1 MKIIISHDI
10 DSITAWEH
18 KKDLAIP
25 KFIVR
30 SSIELVVGKIDFTEY
45 FLRFRELAK
54 NRLQNLEELM
64 AFDMKS
70 KIPSTFFVGVNNGLG
85 LAYSLQAAEC
95 WIKKIVEKEFDVGV
109 HGIEFDN
116 LSGINREY
124 EIFKNLSGLKTF
136 GIRMHYLRNSSDT
149 IKFLNEAGYIFD
161 SSLYKLENPYKVGDL
176 WEFPLHVMDT
186 YLFNKNSRWQDQTLE
201 QVKETTKVKID
212 TAYSGGIKY
221 FTVLFHDRYFS
232 NSFKSW
238 KDWYVWM
245 VDYLKSSGFKFINH
259 REAIQELES
268 KKTDKVL

>member
-1 MKIIISHDI
+1 MKIIISHDV

-30 SSIELVVGKIDFTEY
+30 NFIELVIGKTDFSEY
-45 FLRFRELAK
+45 FLRFKELAK

-64 AFDMKS
+64 TFDIKN
-70 KIPSTFFVGVNNGLG
+70 KVPSTFFVGVNNGLG
-85 LAYSLQAAEC
+85 LAYSLRTAEY
-95 WIKKIVEKEFDVGV
+95 WIKKIAERGFDVGV
-109 HGIEFDN
+109 HGIEFNN
-116 LSGINREY
+116 LERIRSEY
-124 EIFKNLSGLKTF
+124 EIFEKLSDLENF

-149 IKFLNEAGYIFD
+149 LKFLNEAGYIFD

-186 YLFNKNSRWQDQTLE
+186 YLFDKNSRWQDQTLE
-201 QVKETTKVKID
+201 QVKETTRVKID
-212 TAYSGGIKY
+212 RAYSSGIKY

-238 KDWYVWM
+238 KDWYVWI
-245 VDYLKSSGFKFINH
+245 VDHLKSSGFEFTSY
-259 REAIQELES
+259 RESIRELE
-268 KKTDKVL
+268 KK

>member
-1 MKIIISHDI
+1 MKIIISHDV

-30 SSIELVVGKIDFTEY
+30 SSIELVIGKIDFTEY
-45 FLRFRELAK
+45 FLRFKELAK

-64 AFDMKS
+64 AFDIKN

-85 LAYSLQAAEC
+85 LAYSLQAAKY
-95 WIKKIVEKEFDVGV
+95 WIKKIAERGFDIGV
-109 HGIEFDN
+109 HGIEFN
-116 LSGINREY
+116 NPEWIRNEY
-124 EIFKNLSGLKTF
+124 EIFEKLSDSENF

-149 IKFLNEAGYIFD
+149 LKFLNEAGYIFD

-176 WEFPLHVMDT
+176 WEIPLHVMDT

-201 QVKETTKVKID
+201 QVKETTKVKTD
-212 TAYSGGIKY
+212 KAYNSGMKY

-238 KDWYVWM
+238 KDWYVWI
-245 VDYLKSSGFKFINH
+245 VDYLKSSGFEFTSY
-259 REAIQELES
+259 REAIQKLE
-268 KKTDKVL
+268 KK